1 MGFPVRTLHEQ
12 LVAVLPIVG
21 VNIGDVNDRTTWTA
35 NFGAT
40 VIATPAQAQQVAAII
55 AAFDVKAAQ
64 AKEATPP
71 ATLEGVVAVLLAK
84 GVLTSADVAQLT
96 APVTAPMVTLLF

>member
-21 VNIGDVNDRTTWTA
+21 VNIGDVNDRATWTV
-35 NFGAT
+35 NFGAA
-40 VIATPAQAQQVAAII
+40 VAATPAQAQQAAAII

-64 AKEATPP
+64 AKEDAPP
-71 ATLEGVVAVLLAK
+71 ATLDGLVALLAAK
-84 GVLTSADVAQLT
+84 GVLTPADVTQLT
-96 APVTAPMVTLLF
+96 APVVAPMVTLLF